1 MVTIVRLEP
10 GTDNLFALPFVS
22 DPMVTF
28 AVTGARNASKAM
40 REMGITVIVDCN
52 ECAVRDLACRDCVV
66 TVLLGEPS
74 VRDRSAADVGPP
86 ERVTRIDQD
95 EQAALAVLADGGL
108 VPALR
113 LVRTGPKD
121 GFRKVTPTR
130 HSCEPRR
137 IG

>member
-1 MVTIVRLEP
+1 M
-10 GTDNLFALPFVS
+10 
-22 DPMVTF
+22 
-28 AVTGARNASKAM
+28 
-40 REMGITVIVDCN
+40 IVDCN
-52 ECAVRDLACRDCVV
+52 ECAVRDLACGDCVV

-74 VRDRSAADVGPP
+74 VRDRSATDVGPP

-95 EQAALAVLADGGL
+95 EQAALAALADGGL

-113 LVRTGPKD
+113 LVRTGPED